1 MKKKIL
7 SLIIA
12 IVMIATYIPNVSAKE
27 NNGNK
32 NTGLHIHLKGEVKL
46 DLTQDN
52 VAGDLFFDDSKFDD
66 NFKSSDY
73 PGIVTIGINENPFIG
88 ISLSEGE
95 ALPTIT
101 HSIPLIANNNQLLK
115 WTDNKGYV
123 SDAISGLRLY
133 IIDANGLKKTAYFTR
148 EDLRIGVEGNGTIN
162 NWLDVVQETENV
174 TTTTAA
180 PTTTTTAAPTTT
192 TTAAPTTT
200 TTAAPSTTTTAAP
213 TTTTTAAPTT
223 TTTAAPTTTTTAAPT
238 TTTTAAPTTESQ
250 ADATMTTTNA
260 APTTTTTAAPTTTT
274 TADSTETI
282 PPQTI
287 TPIPDPTPLTPAPSP
302 APEIPTINVVNNPT
316 PLANPSLPTINVQQ
330 QVVPLEEIV
339 TITIQQE
346 QIPQSGEN
354 GFAWI
359 GFMLLLAAGG
369 VYLGV
374 RHYEKSKIKE

>member
-1 MKKKIL
+1 MPGKCLAFILETTFRKEVSTMKKKIL

-12 IVMIATYIPNVSAKE
+12 VVMIATYIPNVSAKE

-180 PTTTTTAAPTTT
+180 PTTTT
-192 TTAAPTTT
+192 AAPTTT

-238 TTTTAAPTTESQ
+238 TTTTAA
-250 ADATMTTTNA
+250 
-260 APTTTTTAAPTTTT
+260 
-274 TADSTETI
+274 STETI

-302 APEIPTINVVNNPT
+302 APEIPTIIVVNNPI
-316 PLANPSLPTINVQQ
+316 PLANPSLPTIKVQQ
-330 QVVPLEEIV
+330 QEVPLAEIV
-339 TITIQQE
+339 TITIQQS
-346 QIPQSGEN
+346 QIPQTGESE
-354 GFAWI
+354 FAWI

-369 VYLGV
+369 VCVGV
-374 RHYEKSKIKE
+374 RRYEKSKIKE